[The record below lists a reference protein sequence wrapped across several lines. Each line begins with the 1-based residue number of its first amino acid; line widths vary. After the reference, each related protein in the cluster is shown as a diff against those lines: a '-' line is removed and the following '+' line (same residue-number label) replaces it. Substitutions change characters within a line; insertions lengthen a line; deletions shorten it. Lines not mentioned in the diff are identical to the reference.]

1 MATASIV
8 SIEKSFSADPLRQG
22 KIDRV
27 VLYRT
32 EKDQIT
38 RFVVVPDETFTLP
51 LAEAA
56 IRKAE
61 AERVMSQ
68 PHTFNY

>member
-1 MATASIV
+1 MAIASIV
-8 SIEKSFSADPLRQG
+8 SMEKTFSADPLRQG
-22 KIDRV
+22 KVDRI

-32 EKDQIT
+32 DKDQIT
-38 RFVVVPDETFTLP
+38 RWVTVPDETFTLP

-61 AERVMSQ
+61 AERNPAA

>member
-1 MATASIV
+1 MAVAEILG
-8 SIEKSFSADPLRQG
+8 IEKSFSADPLRQG
-22 KIDRV
+22 RIDRV

-32 EKDQIT
+32 EKDNVT
-38 RFVVVPDETFTLP
+38 RFVTVPDETFTIE
-51 LAEAA
+51 LAQAA

-68 PHTFNY
+68 PIKFNY